1 MYMDV
6 FQNWIHLLKE
16 KHNINALVLSVD
28 YSKQQ
33 NKV

>member
-16 KHNINALVLSVD
+16 NHNINALVLSVD
-28 YSKQQ
+28 YSKQ
-33 NKV
+33 